1 MAIDLSVATR
11 VLREKPARLD
21 PVFEELERRVVAGDL
36 DTAALAVGDADGAIR
51 SEAFTRA
58 KREVTPDSYFFLAS
72 VTKPI
77 FATAFMRVVQDGLIG
92 LDEPIARWL
101 PEFRAG
107 DKSLVTA
114 RHLLTHTSGVP
125 DVSVEELG
133 RQRPSAARM
142 TRVALEAPLRY
153 RPGARYEYCTVTF
166 YLLAALIERASG
178 LTYREYLSRHLLE
191 PLGMSATFDPRRA
204 GRPIV
209 AVQGAGVDNRFVRF
223 LMLRFLAGA
232 ALPGGGLFGTLD
244 DLLRFGA
251 ALLRPVSGPGGEP
264 VPISTATFAEM
275 ARDQLGGIP
284 GFYDGQERA
293 VHFGLGWGKP
303 TLMFD
308 LPGSPGV
315 VSHGGAT
322 GTRLWIDP
330 DAGLV
335 FVFFTNRWAAD
346 RSPEAAALRGTYR
359 AMGGAS

>member
-1 MAIDLSVATR
+1 MTINLSVAAR
-11 VLREKPARLD
+11 VLRDKPARLD
-21 PVFEELERRVVAGDL
+21 PVFEELEKRVVAGDL
-36 DTAALAVGDADGAIR
+36 DTAALAIGDADGGIR
-51 SEAFTRA
+51 SEAFTRGN
-58 KREVTPDSYFFLAS
+58 REVTPDSYFFLAS

-77 FATAFMRVVQDGLIG
+77 FATAFMRVVQEGLIG

-107 DKSLVTA
+107 DKRLVTA

-125 DVSVEELG
+125 DVSVDQLA
-133 RQRPSAARM
+133 RHRPSSARM
-142 TRVALEAPLRY
+142 TRLALDAALSHAP
-153 RPGARYEYCTVTF
+153 GTRYEYCTVTF
-166 YLLAALIERASG
+166 YLLADLIERVSG
-178 LTYREYLSRHLLE
+178 VTYREFLSQHLLD
-191 PLGMSATFDPRRA
+191 PLGMSATFDARRA
-204 GRPIV
+204 RRPVV
-209 AVQGAGVDNRFVRF
+209 AVHGAGVDNRIVRF

-251 ALLRPVSGPGGEP
+251 ALLRPVSGPEGDP

-284 GFYDGQERA
+284 GLYDGQERP

-308 LPGSPGV
+308 LPGSPSV

-346 RSPEAAALRGTYR
+346 RSPESAALRGTYR
-359 AMGGAS
+359 AMGGAV

>member
-1 MAIDLSVATR
+1 MAIDLAGAAR
-11 VLREKPARLD
+11 RLRDDPVRLD
-21 PVFEELERRVVAGDL
+21 PVFEEVERRVAANEL
-36 DTAALAVGDADGAIR
+36 DTVAVAVGDAEGGIR
-51 SEAFTRA
+51 SETHTRGR
-58 KREVTPDSYFFLAS
+58 REVTPDSYFFLAS

-77 FATAFMRVVQDGLIG
+77 FATAFMRVVEDGLVG

-101 PEFRAG
+101 PEFDETEKR
-107 DKSLVTA
+107 LVTA

-125 DVSVEELG
+125 DVSVEQLA

-142 TRVALEAPLRY
+142 TRIALEAPLRF
-153 RPGARYEYCTVTF
+153 RPGSRYEYCTVTF
-166 YLLAALIERASG
+166 YLLAALIERVSG
-178 LTYREYLSRHLLE
+178 SSYREFLAREVLE
-191 PLGMSATFDPRRA
+191 PLGMATTFDPRRA

-209 AVQGAGVDNRFVRF
+209 AVHGAGVDNRIVRF

-232 ALPGGGLFGTLD
+232 ALPGGGMFGTLD

-251 ALLRPVSGPGGEP
+251 ALLRPRRGSDARPI
-264 VPISTATFAEM
+264 PISTDTFDEM
-275 ARDQLGGIP
+275 ARDQLGGVR
-284 GFYDGQERA
+284 GLYDGEERA

-308 LPGSPGV
+308 LPGSPRV

-346 RSPEAAALRGTYR
+346 RTAESTALRATYR
-359 AMGGAS
+359 QMER